1 MANLYLTKE
10 YIGEEAFNIIKE
22 NLKNPKVINVVNN
35 MNSFD
40 VFTDWGKFNF
50 AVQGNRVKVTQGW
63 NKDKMAF
70 LIMLMVVGLIV
81 WIPFIVLMV
90 LVYLE
95 YKNMKEIE
103 QEVVNI
109 LNKN

>member
-1 MANLYLTKE
+1 MANLYLTRE
-10 YIGEEAFNIIKE
+10 YTGEEAFNILKDK
-22 NLKNPKVINVVNN
+22 LKNPKVINIANN

-50 AVQGNRVKVTQGW
+50 AVQGNMVKVTQGW

-70 LIMLMVVGLIV
+70 LVMLIVLGLLV
-81 WIPFIVLMV
+81 WIPFVGLMV

-95 YKNMKEIE
+95 YRNMKEIE
-103 QEVVNI
+103 QEIINI

>member
-10 YIGEEAFNIIKE
+10 YTTEEAFKVLKE
-22 NLKNPKVINVVNN
+22 KLKNPKVINLVNN

-40 VFTDWGKFNF
+40 VMTAWGKFNF
-50 AVQGNRVKVTQGW
+50 AIQGNRVKVTQGW

-70 LIMLMVVGLIV
+70 VVMLIVLGLIV

-95 YKNMKEIE
+95 YRNMKEIE
-103 QEVVNI
+103 QEIVNL
-109 LNKN
+109 LNQ